1 MNTPDNTVVMID
13 GRIVPPEAAVI
24 SVFDRGF
31 LYGDSVY
38 EVMRTYE
45 GVAFALREHIDR
57 LYRSARRVH
66 IDIPI
71 PIEQMTSEALEAVA
85 ASSIKSS
92 AVRIHVSRGIGPL
105 GLDTAMARDPSRV
118 IIVAPLH
125 PPSDDDYRH
134 GIGVALVRTER
145 TVDNTEAAG
154 AKVANYLVSLLA
166 VREAQAVGAKEAIIV
181 DGRGRVLEGATSN
194 VFVVAQG
201 VLLTPPDTE
210 GILPGITRSYL
221 LRAAESIRLPVR
233 VTTLT
238 RGDLLTADEVF
249 ISSTSREVLSVT
261 KVDDQVVGTGEVG
274 PISRAI
280 HRAFRKLGGLPI
292 ALPGEQEDSLE
303 AG

>member
-1 MNTPDNTVVMID
+1 MSAPDNTVVMID
-13 GRIVPPEAAVI
+13 GCIVPPEGAVV

-38 EVMRTYE
+38 EVMRTYD

-57 LYRSARRVH
+57 LYRSARCVH
-66 IDIPI
+66 IDIPL
-71 PIEQMTSEALEAVA
+71 PIEQMTSEVLEAVA
-85 ASSIKSS
+85 ASTIASNV
-92 AVRIHVSRGIGPL
+92 VRIHVTRGVGPL

-166 VREAQAVGAKEAIIV
+166 LREAQAVGAKEAVIV

-194 VFVVAQG
+194 VFVVSQG
-201 VLLTPPDTE
+201 VVLTPPDSE

-249 ISSTSREVLSVT
+249 ISSTSREVLPVT
-261 KVDDQVVGTGEVG
+261 RVDDQVVGTGEVG
-274 PISRAI
+274 PITREI
-280 HRAFRKLGGLPI
+280 HRAFRRVGGLRTE
-292 ALPGEQEDSLE
+292 LPGD
-303 AG
+303 

>member
-1 MNTPDNTVVMID
+1 MSTPHDTTVMID
-13 GRIVPPEAAVI
+13 GHIVPPERAVI

-45 GVAFALREHIDR
+45 GKVFALREHVDR
-57 LYRSARRVH
+57 LYQSARRVH
-66 IDIPI
+66 IAIPI
-71 PIEQMTSEALEAVA
+71 PDEQMRLEVTRAVA
-85 ASSIKSS
+85 ASPLSNN
-92 AVRIHVSRGIGPL
+92 AVRVHATRGIGPL

-118 IIVAPLH
+118 VIVAPLH
-125 PPSDDDYRH
+125 APSLDDYRH
-134 GIGVALVRTER
+134 GIGVALVRTQR
-145 TVDNTEAAG
+145 TADNTEAAG

-166 VREAQAVGAKEAIIV
+166 LREAQAMGAKEAVIL

-194 VFVVAQG
+194 VFVVDQG

-221 LRAAESIRLPVR
+221 LRAAESIHLPVR

-249 ISSTSREVLSVT
+249 ISSTSREVLPVT
-261 KVDDQVVGTGEVG
+261 RVDDVMVGSGEVG
-274 PISRAI
+274 PVTRAI
-280 HRAFRKLGGLPI
+280 HRAFREVGGLPF
-292 ALPGEQEDSLE
+292 ALPWEEEPGR
-303 AG
+303 